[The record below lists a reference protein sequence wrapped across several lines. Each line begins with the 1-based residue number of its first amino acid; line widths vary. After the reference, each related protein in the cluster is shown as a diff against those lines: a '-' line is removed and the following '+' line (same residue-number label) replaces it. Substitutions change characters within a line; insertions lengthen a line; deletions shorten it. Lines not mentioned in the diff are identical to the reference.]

1 MGYYYHDNDDEFNNS
16 HRAFSMPV
24 IITTAVVSG
33 IILVILLIVLAT
45 NNTTSG
51 KNNLKNTQM
60 KNKMNEEELTVTAY
74 DETDMNRDDYEKLYK
89 EGKLRADDLDI
100 WDMYGGRPAREE
112 AEPHRTDSDSETENE
127 GDDTDD
133 SQEGAEATVTPSPSP
148 TPDEDALLEDVKEN
162 TLDFKNIQIVD
173 NKMAYYREGEKIS
186 KLGVMIS
193 QDNGVVDFKM
203 LKDNGI
209 DFVMIK
215 VGQRGYDSGVI
226 KPDENYERNIKAAD
240 EAGMPMGLYFSSRA
254 VTTLEAGEEA
264 QFCTSAA
271 YDYSVKYPIAFLYEG
286 ELIDDARTDILEKED
301 KSKIAEAFMK
311 QVSFDGYVPILYGTE
326 DYLLNQIE
334 PKEILKN
341 SDVMLNEQSLLPT
354 YPYQF
359 KMWRYITN
367 QTIPGIEKGGD
378 YVISFVDYAGR

>member
-1 MGYYYHDNDDEFNNS
+1 MGYYYHDEDDDFNNS
-16 HRAFSMPV
+16 HRSFSMPV
-24 IITTAVVSG
+24 IVTTAVVSG

-60 KNKMNEEELTVTAY
+60 KNKMNEEEMTVTPY
-74 DETDMNRDDYEKLYK
+74 DDMYGGDRSDYEKLYK
-89 EGKLRADDLDI
+89 EGRLRADDLDI
-100 WDMYGGRPAREE
+100 WNMYDGTR
-112 AEPHRTDSDSETENE
+112 RTPQAIESADSDTASSDDNSSSDETLA
-127 GDDTDD
+127 T
-133 SQEGAEATVTPSPSP
+133 AEPSPSP
-148 TPDEDALLEDVKEN
+148 TPEVEEDKLLDGVKEN
-162 TLDFKNIQIVD
+162 NIDFKNLQIVD
-173 NKMAYYREGEKIS
+173 NKMAYYQDGEKIS

-193 QDNGVVDFKM
+193 QDNGVVDFKQ
-203 LKDNGI
+203 LKDNGV

-226 KPDENYERNIKAAD
+226 KPDANYERNIKAAD
-240 EAGMPMGLYFSSRA
+240 EANMPMGLYFASRA
-254 VTTLEAGEEA
+254 VTTIEAGEEA

-286 ELIDDARTDILEKED
+286 ELIDDARTDVLD
-301 KSKIAEAFMK
+301 KDDKAKIAEAFMK

-326 DYLLNQIE
+326 DYLLEQIE
-334 PKEILKN
+334 PKDILKN
-341 SDVMLNEQSLLPT
+341 SDVMLNDQSLLPT

-378 YVISFVDYAGR
+378 YIISFADYAGR